1 MKKLKLVKRNLQFFI
16 PMLFRLNPW
25 IIVNT
30 ILTAVLN
37 SVSQF
42 LWILIPKYIIEELMG
57 NKDIK
62 LLAMWV
68 LILALSN
75 FFVRAISNFIQY
87 VNYVNSAK
95 ADFAIEDMFSKKIM
109 KVDYFNIEDPEFADR
124 IKRAKEG
131 MNRYSNGIYSFIYT
145 LQDIITNVITLA
157 GVIGIILVSK
167 EYFVILVTLVGVTI
181 NAFIYSKIQHV
192 DKNFNDNWV
201 RHSRKLWY
209 YNDGITNF
217 RLQKELRL
225 YQAKKMVV
233 DASEKEIKEAYSEY
247 SRIAKKKQFWNSTDT
262 LITYLVTRLVSL
274 VLLGYAVYYKDMT
287 IAIFSM
293 LYQAISTFDNNTASL
308 VYAVRSYFQD
318 CSYQEEFINIM
329 QMESIFADGNLPIDK
344 FESLEFRNVSFKYPR
359 TDRYILKD
367 LSFKIT
373 GKEKV
378 SLVGLNGSGK
388 TTLIKLIC
396 RFYALDEGEIL
407 VNGININK
415 YKYDDYMSLLAIV
428 FQDFKIISFSIK
440 SNIAILDENKEK
452 LYDCLKRAQVLD
464 KVLSLPN
471 KENTYINKWFDKTGV
486 EFSGGEMQK
495 FALARAL
502 YKDADFVVLDEP
514 TSALDPM
521 AEAEIYYYFKDI
533 VGEKLTIFISHR
545 LSSCVF
551 SDKIMV
557 LDGASIAEMGT
568 HKELMKNKQGL
579 YYKMFTAQGEYYKS

>member
-1 MKKLKLVKRNLQFFI
+1 
-16 PMLFRLNPW
+16 
-25 IIVNT
+25 
-30 ILTAVLN
+30 
-37 SVSQF
+37 
-42 LWILIPKYIIEELMG
+42 
-57 NKDIK
+57 
-62 LLAMWV
+62 
-68 LILALSN
+68 
-75 FFVRAISNFIQY
+75 
-87 VNYVNSAK
+87 
-95 ADFAIEDMFSKKIM
+95 
-109 KVDYFNIEDPEFADR
+109 
-124 IKRAKEG
+124 

-274 VLLGYAVYYKDMT
+274 VYLDMLYYKDMT

-344 FESLEFRNVSFKYPR
+344 FESLEFRNVS
-359 TDRYILKD
+359 
-367 LSFKIT
+367 
-373 GKEKV
+373 
-378 SLVGLNGSGK
+378 LNIQE
-388 TTLIKLIC
+388 LI
-396 RFYALDEGEIL
+396 
-407 VNGININK
+407 V
-415 YKYDDYMSLLAIV
+415 
-428 FQDFKIISFSIK
+428 
-440 SNIAILDENKEK
+440 
-452 LYDCLKRAQVLD
+452 
-464 KVLSLPN
+464 
-471 KENTYINKWFDKTGV
+471 
-486 EFSGGEMQK
+486 
-495 FALARAL
+495 
-502 YKDADFVVLDEP
+502 
-514 TSALDPM
+514 
-521 AEAEIYYYFKDI
+521 
-533 VGEKLTIFISHR
+533 IF
-545 LSSCVF
+545 
-551 SDKIMV
+551 
-557 LDGASIAEMGT
+557 
-568 HKELMKNKQGL
+568 
-579 YYKMFTAQGEYYKS
+579 